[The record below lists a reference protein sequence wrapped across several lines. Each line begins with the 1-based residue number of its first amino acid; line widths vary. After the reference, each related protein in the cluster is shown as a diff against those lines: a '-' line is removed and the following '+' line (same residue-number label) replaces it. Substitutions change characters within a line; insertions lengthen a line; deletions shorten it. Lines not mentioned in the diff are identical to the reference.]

1 MDLMLLSLSL
11 KDSLSICFCPVIDGE
26 SEQRQ
31 SGATYCLEL
40 FLKEL
45 ELFLKKLFKTCF
57 VHKKKLREKKIYING
72 LYVWRC
78 TAMYDMDT

>member
-45 ELFLKKLFKTCF
+45 ELFLKELFKR
-57 VHKKKLREKKIYING
+57 VL
-72 LYVWRC
+72 C
-78 TAMYDMDT
+78 TRKN